1 MLKKADRLN
10 RLYNLNSGAALM
22 RVPSSIS
29 VISIVEILVVISS
42 R

>member
-1 MLKKADRLN
+1 MQTERLN
-10 RLYNLNSGAALM
+10 RLNNSKFSAVLERA
-22 RVPSSIS
+22 PSSIS